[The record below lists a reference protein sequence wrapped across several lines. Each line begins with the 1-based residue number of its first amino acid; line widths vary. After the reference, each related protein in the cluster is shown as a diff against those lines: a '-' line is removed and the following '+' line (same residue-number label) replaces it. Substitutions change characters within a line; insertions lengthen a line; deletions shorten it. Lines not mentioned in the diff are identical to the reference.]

1 MFIELTTVKNEEKF
15 LVNLSCLIFISS
27 ARIGSCIHTFDGD
40 TFYVKETYEHLC
52 KVCRAAN
59 EVEKT

>member
-1 MFIELTTVKNEEKF
+1 MFIELTIVKNEEKF

-27 ARIGSCIHTFDGD
+27 ARTGCCIHTFDSD
-40 TFYVKETYEHLC
+40 TFYVKEAYEYLC
-52 KVCRAAN
+52 EVCRAAN

>member
-40 TFYVKETYEHLC
+40 TFYGE
-52 KVCRAAN
+52 
-59 EVEKT
+59 